1 MIKLSQIII
10 LNVPKREGE
19 GKYLKKLIEV
29 STKPYGIPVSISM
42 DRGLGLWDN
51 FSQALTQ
58 EVAEGTHRMI
68 IHDDIT
74 FDRNIL
80 EKILYILEHSPEHN
94 PISVYNPAN
103 GDYTDAFAQG
113 RHVVATKT
121 NFWLQACIYPND
133 LAKDF
138 VEVSNQMTDDQT
150 RYDDS
155 RLKAYL
161 QHKDIMLYAICPC
174 LVQHM
179 GAYRSTFNNPGSV
192 GGIQRYSATYD
203 NQFDV
208 KAVNWEE
215 EYANPYLAKPSKD
228 WVKEIVNKEFCE
240 NYGKDK
246 C

>member
-10 LNVPKREGE
+10 LNVPQREGE
-19 GKYLKKLIEV
+19 GKYLKKLIEI

-58 EVAEGTHRMI
+58 EVGDGTHRMI

-80 EKILYILEHSPEHN
+80 EKILYILQFAPEN
-94 PISVYNPAN
+94 SPISVYNPDN
-103 GDYTDAFAQG
+103 SDYSIAYKEH
-113 RHVVATKT
+113 RHVLKTKT

-133 LAKDF
+133 MAKDF
-138 VEVSNQMTDDQT
+138 VEVSNRMTDDKN
-150 RYDDS
+150 RVDDS

-161 QHKDIMLYAICPC
+161 QYKKLDLYAICPC

-179 GAYRSTFNNPGSV
+179 GAYRSTFGNPGKV
-192 GGIQRYSATYD
+192 GQYQRYSATYD

-208 KAVNWEE
+208 QSVDWVEE
-215 EYANPYLAKPSKD
+215 FKNPYLAKNSKD
-228 WVKEIVNKEFCE
+228 WVKEIVNKEFE
-240 NYGKDK
+240 ERYGKDK
-246 C
+246 Y

>member
-10 LNVPKREGE
+10 LNVPQREGE
-19 GKYLKKLIEV
+19 GKYLKKLIEI

-80 EKILYILEHSPEHN
+80 EKILYILQFAPEDS
-94 PISVYNPAN
+94 PISVYNPDN
-103 GDYTDAFAQG
+103 SDYSTAYNEH
-113 RHVVATKT
+113 RHVIKTKT

-133 LAKDF
+133 MAKDF
-138 VEVSNQMTDDQT
+138 VEVSNKMVEGPH
-150 RYDDS
+150 RFDDS

-161 QHKDIMLYAICPC
+161 QYKSLDLYAICPC

-179 GAYRSTFNNPGSV
+179 GAYRSTFGIPGKV
-192 GGIQRYSATYD
+192 GLYQRCSATYD
-203 NQFDV
+203 NQLDV
-208 KAVNWEE
+208 KAIDWVEE
-215 EYANPYLAKPSKD
+215 FKNPYLAKSSKD
-228 WVKEIVNKEFCE
+228 WVKEVVEKEFIE
-240 NYGKDK
+240 NYGKEQV
-246 C
+246 